1 MDKAPQATGD
11 ARKLQLLLRFNQLI
25 SRRIELKPMIAEAM
39 TQARELVSA
48 DRITLWL
55 ADEESGQLYTFVGEG
70 LENEIRIRIG
80 EGVAGIAARE
90 RRVVVVNDA
99 YSSPLFNPEVDKR
112 SGYHTKSLLAVPM
125 QSMDGKLIG
134 VFQAINR
141 LDEAGSSEHGEF
153 TEEDSELF
161 ASMAA
166 IAAVFLENAVL
177 YDEQQRQF
185 RSFIVTLAQS
195 VDSRDQT
202 TSNHT
207 KLVTGLSVAIAQEM
221 GLSRRTVERIR
232 IAAVLHD
239 YGKIGIPDNVLQKPG
254 SLDEEERAMM
264 RSHVLKT
271 ILLLR
276 RINFSRELRDIPRIA
291 GMHHE
296 KLDGSGYP
304 FGLRGDEIPLE
315 GRILAVA
322 DIFQALTQTRPYKQG
337 MAVPEALSE
346 LRVMTRAHRDRYDN
360 ESGMHVDPL
369 VVEALARILAREN
382 DDLGIFDE
390 ASKWE
395 RMLQGQ
401 II

>member
-1 MDKAPQATGD
+1 MDKSREPVSD

-39 TQARELVSA
+39 SQARELVNA
-48 DRITLWL
+48 DRTTLWL
-55 ADEESGQLYTFVGEG
+55 VDEEAAQLYTFVGEG
-70 LENEIRIRIG
+70 LENEVRIRIG
-80 EGVAGIAARE
+80 EGVAGTAARE
-90 RRVVVVNDA
+90 HRVVVVNDA
-99 YSSPLFNPEVDKR
+99 YNSPLFNPEIDRR
-112 SGYHTKSLLAVPM
+112 SGYRTQSLLAVPM
-125 QSMDGKLIG
+125 ESTDGKLIG

-141 LDEAGSSEHGEF
+141 LDGSENDADSGF
-153 TEEDSELF
+153 TDEDTELF
-161 ASMAA
+161 SSMAA

-195 VDSRDQT
+195 VDTKDQT

-207 KLVTGLSVAIAQEM
+207 KLVTGISVAIAQEL

-254 SLDEEERAMM
+254 SLTEEERALM

-337 MAVPEALSE
+337 MAVPQALAE
-346 LRVMTRAHRDRYDN
+346 LRIMTQEHTDRYDN
-360 ESGMHVDPL
+360 VSGMHVDPL
-369 VVEALARILAREN
+369 VVDALARILQREH
-382 DDLGIFDE
+382 DDLRVFEE

-395 RMLQGQ
+395 PMLQGR

>member
-1 MDKAPQATGD
+1 MDNQQLSPD

-39 TQARELVSA
+39 TQARELVNA
-48 DRITLWL
+48 DRTTLWL
-55 ADEESGQLYTFVGEG
+55 ADEEAGQLYTFVGEG
-70 LENEIRIRIG
+70 LEEEVRIRIG
-80 EGVAGIAARE
+80 EGVAGHAARE

-99 YSSPLFNPEVDKR
+99 YSSPLFNPEVDRR
-112 SGYHTKSLLAVPM
+112 SGYSTRSLLAVPM
-125 QSMDGKLIG
+125 ESTDGKLIG
-134 VFQAINR
+134 VFQAVNR
-141 LDEAGSSEHGEF
+141 LTGPDNDENGEF
-153 TEEDSELF
+153 TEEDTELF
-161 ASMAA
+161 ISMGA

-195 VDSRDQT
+195 VDTKDQI

-207 KLVTGLSVAIAQEM
+207 KLVTGMSVAIAEEM

-254 SLDEEERAMM
+254 RLDEEERELM

-337 MAVPEALSE
+337 MDVPEALVE
-346 LRVMTRAHRDRYDN
+346 LRRMTAEHVDRYEN
-360 ESGMHVDPL
+360 TSGSHIDPL
-369 VVEALARILAREN
+369 VVEALARILEREN
-382 DDLGIFDE
+382 NDLQVFNK

-395 RMLQGQ
+395 AMLQGQ
-401 II
+401 VI

>member
-1 MDKAPQATGD
+1 MNRQADEISD

-39 TQARELVSA
+39 AQARQLVNA
-48 DRITLWL
+48 DRTTLWL
-55 ADEESGQLYTFVGEG
+55 ADPESDSLYTFVGQG
-70 LENEIRIRIG
+70 LEEEIRIRIG
-80 EGVAGIAARE
+80 EGVAGTAARE

-99 YSSPLFNPEVDKR
+99 YSNPLFNPEVDKR
-112 SGYHTKSLLAVPM
+112 SGYKTQSLLAVPM
-125 QSMDGKLIG
+125 ESLDGKLIG
-134 VFQAINR
+134 VFQAVNR
-141 LDEAGSSEHGEF
+141 LDGNDNDQQGEF
-153 TEEDSELF
+153 TEEDTELF
-161 ASMAA
+161 ASMAS

-195 VDSRDQT
+195 VDTKDQT

-239 YGKIGIPDNVLQKPG
+239 YGKIGIPDSVLQKPG
-254 SLDEEERAMM
+254 SLNDEEREMM

-337 MAVPEALSE
+337 MAVPQALAE
-346 LRVMTRAHRDRYDN
+346 LRIMTSAHTDRH
-360 ESGMHVDPL
+360 EQASGVHIDPL
-369 VVEALARILAREN
+369 VVDALERILVREDN
-382 DDLGIFDE
+382 DLNVFEE

-401 II
+401 IL

>member
-1 MDKAPQATGD
+1 MNNRPDSISDT
-11 ARKLQLLLRFNQLI
+11 RKLQLLLRFNQLI

-39 TQARELVSA
+39 TQARELVNA
-48 DRITLWL
+48 DRTTLWL
-55 ADEESGQLYTFVGEG
+55 ADEESSELYTFVGEG
-70 LENEIRIRIG
+70 LGEEVRIRIG
-80 EGVAGIAARE
+80 EGVAGAAAKE
-90 RRVVVVNDA
+90 RHAVVVNDA

-112 SGYHTKSLLAVPM
+112 SGYKTESLLAVPM
-125 QSMDGKLIG
+125 ESTDGKLIG

-141 LDEAGSSEHGEF
+141 LDGFTAGKHGAF
-153 TEEDSELF
+153 TEEDTEMFS
-161 ASMAA
+161 SMAA

-195 VDSRDQT
+195 VDTKDQT

-221 GLSRRTVERIR
+221 GLSKRTVERIR

-254 SLDEEERAMM
+254 SLTDEEREMM

-304 FGLRGDEIPLE
+304 FGLQGDEIPLE

-337 MAVPEALSE
+337 MAVPQALAE
-346 LRVMTRAHRDRYDN
+346 LRVMTTEHVDRYDN
-360 ESGMHVDPL
+360 PSGIHVDPL
-369 VVEALARILAREN
+369 VVDALARILERESN
-382 DDLGIFDE
+382 DLRVFEE

-395 RMLQGQ
+395 AMLQGQ

>member
-1 MDKAPQATGD
+1 MNTSPEISD

-39 TQARELVSA
+39 AQARQLVNA
-48 DRITLWL
+48 DRTTLWL
-55 ADEESGQLYTFVGEG
+55 ADQESDSLYTFVGQG
-70 LENEIRIRIG
+70 LEEEIRIRIG
-80 EGVAGIAARE
+80 EGVAGTAARE
-90 RRVVVVNDA
+90 RRTVVVKDA
-99 YSSPLFNPEVDKR
+99 YSSPLFNPEVDRR
-112 SGYHTKSLLAVPM
+112 SGYRTQSLLAVPM
-125 QSMDGKLIG
+125 ESTDGKLIG
-134 VFQAINR
+134 VFQAVNR
-141 LDEAGSSEHGEF
+141 MDGSDNEALGEF
-153 TEEDSELF
+153 TDEDTELF
-161 ASMAA
+161 ASMAS

-195 VDSRDQT
+195 VDTKDQT

-207 KLVTGLSVAIAQEM
+207 KLVTGLSVAIAKEM

-254 SLDEEERAMM
+254 SLTDEERTMM

-337 MAVPEALSE
+337 MAVPQALAE
-346 LRVMTRAHRDRYDN
+346 LRVMTQPHLDRHEQASGAHI
-360 ESGMHVDPL
+360 DPL
-369 VVEALARILAREN
+369 VVEALAQILEREH
-382 DDLGIFDE
+382 DDLNVFEE

-401 II
+401 IL

>member
-1 MDKAPQATGD
+1 MNMRPEISD

-25 SRRIELKPMIAEAM
+25 SRRVELKPMIAEAM
-39 TQARELVSA
+39 AQARQLVNA
-48 DRITLWL
+48 DRTTLWL
-55 ADEESGQLYTFVGEG
+55 ADQESDSLYTFVGQG
-70 LENEIRIRIG
+70 LEEEIRIRIG
-80 EGVAGIAARE
+80 EGVAGTAARE
-90 RRVVVVNDA
+90 RRTVVVNDA
-99 YSSPLFNPEVDKR
+99 YSSPLFNPEVDRR
-112 SGYHTKSLLAVPM
+112 SGYKTQSLLAVPM
-125 QSMDGKLIG
+125 ESIDGKLIG
-134 VFQAINR
+134 VFQAVNR
-141 LDEAGSSEHGEF
+141 LDASRTDSQGEF
-153 TEEDSELF
+153 TEEDTELF
-161 ASMAA
+161 ASMAS

-195 VDSRDQT
+195 VDTKDQT

-254 SLDEEERAMM
+254 SLTDEERSMM

-337 MAVPEALSE
+337 MAVPQALAE
-346 LRVMTRAHRDRYDN
+346 LRLMTVAHMDRH
-360 ESGMHVDPL
+360 EQASGSHVDPL
-369 VVEALARILAREN
+369 VVDALARILDREN
-382 DDLGIFDE
+382 DDLNVFE
-390 ASKWE
+390 VASKWE

-401 II
+401 IL